1 MTTRDTKPALCPE
14 CDGEG
19 GWIEWHGDYD
29 SITCDTCLGSGLIKV
44 EHPDPFNLTHKEVS
58 E

>member
-1 MTTRDTKPALCPE
+1 MTTRDTKLVICPE

-19 GWIEWHGDYD
+19 GWLMSWSDYD
-29 SITCDTCLGSGLIKV
+29 EILCDTCMGAGVVKV